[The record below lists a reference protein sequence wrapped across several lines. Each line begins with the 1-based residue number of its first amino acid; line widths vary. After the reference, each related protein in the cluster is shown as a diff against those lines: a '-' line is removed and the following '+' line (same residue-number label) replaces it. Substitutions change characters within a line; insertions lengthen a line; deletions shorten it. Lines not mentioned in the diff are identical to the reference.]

1 MFFGARFLSY
11 RVRLKEWKYAG
22 EMPGTYRQ
30 VVGVLLAILYKEY
43 KCESLEYK

>member
-22 EMPGTYRQ
+22 GTYRQ
-30 VVGVLLAILYKEY
+30 VVGVLLAIFYKEY